1 MHVRSRHALHAIFAA
16 GLLLAATVRPA
27 QAQSLSPRT
36 PRVDVAAPKR
46 PAAGPT
52 MEAASVAVRPSE
64 TRQMTLNSAAAPS
77 RGHGQPFALMVVG
90 GAAVLTGV
98 IIGDD
103 VGTVIAVGGA
113 LVGLYGLYEYLK

>member
-1 MHVRSRHALHAIFAA
+1 ME
-16 GLLLAATVRPA
+16 
-27 QAQSLSPRT
+27 AQSLAPRT

-46 PAAGPT
+46 PTAGPT
-52 MEAASVAVRPSE
+52 LEAASVAARPAE
-64 TRQMTLNSAAAPS
+64 TKQLTLNSAAAPS